1 MPSTVNLGNAAV
13 KSLDMTNGHA
23 EVSVANSSPPAAP
36 EDPPMS
42 RRSLAALTLAALTAT
57 ACGAAPADTSAK
69 AITVWLMDGDLS
81 DKAVAAIDTAF
92 ERATG
97 AKVTVQVQE
106 WDNINTKISTAL
118 AQDTTPDVLEIGNT
132 DVPLFAA
139 NGALADLSD
148 HRADLAAGQNWLPG
162 LVGPATVDGHVYA
175 APLFAGNR
183 AVIYRKSIW
192 AAAGVTAPPTTFAE
206 LTADLDK
213 IKAVNRDPAFSAFNF
228 PGQYWYGALQFVW
241 DAGGQLATQDGGR
254 WTGAL
259 EKPAAQQ
266 GLQAWQRFQN
276 TYSSAAS
283 RNVDT
288 KAPDQ
293 AAMFAKGSTATILDT
308 SVNTILKDNPSIKDD
323 IGTFP
328 FPGATA
334 GRTQPVFLGGSDLGI
349 AAKSG
354 NQDLALRYLKT
365 AADPAVQRSA
375 VAGIDHWTPIS
386 TQVIDQVT
394 PSLPPLSAAF
404 VTAAKSSGSTPATPG
419 WATVESDK
427 SINTFFA
434 DIATGRKSVAD
445 AARDFDAH
453 LDQALNARQ

>member
-1 MPSTVNLGNAAV
+1 
-13 KSLDMTNGHA
+13 
-23 EVSVANSSPPAAP
+23 
-36 EDPPMS
+36 MS
-42 RRSLAALTLAALTAT
+42 RRSTAASAMAAVALAVS
-57 ACGAAPADTSAK
+57 ACGAGSAENASQGK

-81 DKAVAAIDTAF
+81 DKAVAAINTAF
-92 ERATG
+92 EKATG
-97 AKVTVQVQE
+97 ATVTVQVQE

-118 AQDTTPDVLEIGNT
+118 AQDSTPDVLEIGNT

-139 NGALADLSD
+139 NGALADLTD
-148 HRADLAAGQNWLPG
+148 HKADLSAGQAWLPG
-162 LVGPATVDGHVYA
+162 LAGPATVDGKIYA

-192 AAAGVTAPPTTFAE
+192 AKAGVTAPPATFAE

-213 IKAVNRDPAFSAFNF
+213 VKAANPDPAFAAFNF

-241 DAGGQLATQDGGR
+241 DAGGQLATQDGR
-254 WTGAL
+254 KWTGAL

-266 GLQAWQRFQN
+266 GLKAWQQFQN
-276 TYSSAAS
+276 TYSGAAS

-293 AAMFAKGSTATILDT
+293 AAMFAQGATSAILDT

-328 FPGATA
+328 FPSATA
-334 GRTQPVFLGGSDLGI
+334 GRTQPVFLGGSDLGV
-349 AAKSG
+349 AAKSR
-354 NQDLALRYLKT
+354 NQDLALAYLKA

-375 VAGIDHWTPIS
+375 IAGIDGWTPVS

-404 VTAAKSSGSTPATPG
+404 FAAAKSSGSTPATPG

-453 LDQALNARQ
+453 LDQALNAAR